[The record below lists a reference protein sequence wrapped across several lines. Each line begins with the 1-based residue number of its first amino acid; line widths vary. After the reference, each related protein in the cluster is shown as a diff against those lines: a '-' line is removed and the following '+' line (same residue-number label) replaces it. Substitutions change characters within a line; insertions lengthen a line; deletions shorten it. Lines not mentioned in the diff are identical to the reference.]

1 MRKAQFEKWSYDHN
15 RKGPSHTNV
24 STSLLQVSRNSV
36 FCCSTVTANTPWF
49 LHQKE
54 IFNLLGSNFFPLCSL
69 KLLHKVQ
76 LHEKVIPAKSH
87 LRLSGLPE
95 SHAGENTTHVF
106 MDSHMFGTCLECS
119 LLSSFS
125 CWGSIFSLVKSKSD
139 SDKEKPHKCT
149 SRNWFIW
156 VFSGGS
162 RHKGQ
167 QATGLSVLT

>member
-1 MRKAQFEKWSYDHN
+1 MNWPNPLCVIIQKNFKSKSNKTKNFVLWGKHSL
-15 RKGPSHTNV
+15 KSGPMITTERVLPSTNV

-95 SHAGENTTHVF
+95 SHACENTPHVF
-106 MDSHMFGTCLECS
+106 HY
-119 LLSSFS
+119 
-125 CWGSIFSLVKSKSD
+125 
-139 SDKEKPHKCT
+139 
-149 SRNWFIW
+149 
-156 VFSGGS
+156 
-162 RHKGQ
+162 
-167 QATGLSVLT
+167 GLSHVWNMFRVFPTEFLLLLG